1 MIDEEHSE
9 RKNMIQKLM
18 SNLVGN
24 TSGLSSNS
32 SKITTS
38 MQDITK
44 VGIIQNS
51 KIKNNRDDN
60 SKSTTIRTKVNARS
74 VESSLRVPSNGF
86 NENNNNRKAELKIK
100 LEKGKVHSANGGRLE
115 ENTESRISMNN
126 IKNMKKSDRQNGDI
140 VFSADFSMDVREG
153 ENQNENNNGRERLQH
168 QLQNKTSPRIHLQ
181 SDQNRTSPNYKSQSE
196 VCRAYDKECSS
207 QNSVDYE
214 DDFEKDSG
222 PCSQSDSEPEPE
234 ALPPS
239 YDTAF
244 SRFDNISETKD
255 GGLSFS
261 HRGTNPKNFLL
272 DEKKNSKNFLHKNF
286 PYGIHESDPRS
297 VFRDG
302 YKERERIGDGNN
314 EMRRE
319 KKDNYGEET
328 ARKSRL
334 SNDHNVSSTSSKLNC
349 KDRPPRIEMRNSFA
363 DRQQSKNI
371 PSNRIA
377 KNVPP
382 LENVGNVGR
391 STSRNRGS
399 SRESELPMTSSRNEI
414 SKSEGWTLES
424 DGRKSSRS
432 VDTDKC
438 SKCSKSESNPCF
450 SQQSCDINHQRE
462 LLEQRASERRIRVD
476 NLKKDAR
483 DRVNLK
489 LKEEERLLK

>member
-1 MIDEEHSE
+1 
-9 RKNMIQKLM
+9 MIQRLM

-32 SKITTS
+32 SKSTTS

-44 VGIIQNS
+44 IGIIQNS
-51 KIKNNRDDN
+51 KIKNDRDDN
-60 SKSTTIRTKVNARS
+60 PKSATMRTKVNARS
-74 VESSLRVPSNGF
+74 VESSLRVPSKGF
-86 NENNNNRKAELKIK
+86 HENNDNRNGELKIK
-100 LEKGKVHSANGGRLE
+100 LEKRKVHSANGGRLE
-115 ENTESRISMNN
+115 ENTESRIPTNN

-140 VFSADFSMDVREG
+140 KFSADFSMDVREG
-153 ENQNENNNGRERLQH
+153 KNRNENDNGREHSQH
-168 QLQNKTSPRIHLQ
+168 QVQNKISPRIHLQ

-196 VCRAYDKECSS
+196 VCRAYEKECSS

-234 ALPPS
+234 PLPPS

-244 SRFDNISETKD
+244 SRFDNILDTKN

-261 HRGTNPKNFLL
+261 HRGINPENILL
-272 DEKKNSKNFLHKNF
+272 EEKRNS
-286 PYGIHESDPRS
+286 YGIHESDLRS

-302 YKERERIGDGNN
+302 HKERERIGDGNI

-319 KKDNYGEET
+319 NKDSYGEET

-334 SNDHNVSSTSSKLNC
+334 SNGHVLSPSSSKPNY
-349 KDRPPRIEMRNSFA
+349 KDRPPRMEMRNSFA

-382 LENVGNVGR
+382 LESVGNVGR

-399 SRESELPMTSSRNEI
+399 SRESELSMTSSRNEI

-438 SKCSKSESNPCF
+438 SKYSKSESNSCF

-476 NLKKDAR
+476 SLKKDAR